1 MRGSELRAKLHAGE
15 RVYGICMEGY
25 GQPRFPKYFA
35 DVGLDY
41 VWLDSEHSPANR
53 ETIAWAIQAYAAN
66 GVAPIVRIPEISAAR
81 AAMMVDAGAHGV
93 IVPYVETAEQVRT
106 IVGAIKYR
114 PLKGAALAAAV
125 ERAEFANPETK
136 SYLEN
141 YNRDINLIIMIE
153 SPTGVANLPE
163 ILQVPGV
170 DAILIGPHDLTV
182 SHGIAEQ
189 YEHPLF
195 EQTVEHIID
204 TCRAQQIAVGM
215 HFISG
220 SVDWALR
227 WARRG
232 FNFISYRGDTL
243 FTARGIRSEL
253 HYLREQLGG
262 TPAAGSPDA
271 IGASGHIHFQTG
283 DST

>member
-1 MRGSELRAKLHAGE
+1 MRGEQLRAKLHAGE

-25 GQPRFPKYFA
+25 GQPRHPKYFA

-66 GVAPIVRIPEISAAR
+66 NVAPIVRIPEISAAR
-81 AAMMVDAGAHGV
+81 AAMVVDAGAHGV
-93 IVPYVETAEQVRT
+93 IVPYVETVEQVRA
-106 IVGAIKYR
+106 IAGAIKYR
-114 PLKGAALAAAV
+114 PLKGAALTAAV
-125 ERAEFANPETK
+125 ERGEYSNAETK
-136 SYLEN
+136 AYLEN

-153 SPTGVANLPE
+153 SPTGVQNLPD
-163 ILQVPGV
+163 LLAVPGV

-189 YEHPLF
+189 YDHPLF
-195 EQTVEHIID
+195 EQTVEKIID
-204 TCRAQQIAVGM
+204 TCQAHHIAVGM

-227 WARRG
+227 WAQRG

-253 HYLREQLGG
+253 HYLREQLDGV
-262 TPAAGSPDA
+262 PVAGSTDA

-283 DST
+283 EST